1 MSILNFNTLDRI
13 QQLKENLAQKDKEI
27 IKLDKQI
34 KGIALE
40 DGWLIELSINITE
53 PDINKE
59 IPYKDSYE
67 KAEEWWQSLG
77 KVNTSKGEAEA
88 FIMSADG
95 FQKGGFMDTIF
106 KSVNQKTAEGI
117 TVRQETALKMLLLY
131 KQDLSEQRDSIY
143 KALEQAVK
151 SLKIID

>member
-1 MSILNFNTLDRI
+1 MSILNFNALDII

-40 DGWLIELSINITE
+40 DGWLIEMSINITE
-53 PDINKE
+53 PDPNKE
-59 IPYKDSYE
+59 STYMDSYD
-67 KAEEWWQSLG
+67 KAEERWQPLG

-88 FIMSADG
+88 FLISADG

-106 KSVNQKTAEGI
+106 RSVNQKTAEGI
-117 TVRQETALKMLLLY
+117 SVRQDTALKMLLLY

>member
-13 QQLKENLAQKDKEI
+13 QQLRENLAQKDKEI

-40 DGWLIELSINITE
+40 DGWIIEMSINITE
-53 PDINKE
+53 PE
-59 IPYKDSYE
+59 ITKDTPYKDSYA
-67 KAEEWWQSLG
+67 KAEEEWQSLG
-77 KVNTSKGEAEA
+77 KVNTSRGEAEA
-88 FIMSADG
+88 FLISADG

-106 KSVNQKTAEGI
+106 KSVNQKTSEGI
-117 TVRQETALKMLLLY
+117 TVRQETALEMLLLY

>member
-1 MSILNFNTLDRI
+1 MSILNFNALDII

-40 DGWLIELSINITE
+40 DGWLIEMYINITE
-53 PDINKE
+53 PDPNKE
-59 IPYKDSYE
+59 STYMDSYD
-67 KAEEWWQSLG
+67 KTEERWQPLG

-88 FIMSADG
+88 FLISADG

-106 KSVNQKTAEGI
+106 RSVNQKTAEGI
-117 TVRQETALKMLLLY
+117 SVRQDTALKMLLLY

>member
-1 MSILNFNTLDRI
+1 MSILNFSTLDRI

-40 DGWLIELSINITE
+40 DGWLIEMSINITE
-53 PDINKE
+53 PEITKE
-59 IPYKDSYE
+59 TPYKDSYE
-67 KAEEWWQSLG
+67 KAEEQWQSLG
-77 KVNTSKGEAEA
+77 KVNTPKGEAEA
-88 FIMSADG
+88 FFISADG

-106 KSVNQKTAEGI
+106 RSVNQKAAENI
-117 TVRQETALKMLLLY
+117 NVRQETALKMLLLY

>member
-40 DGWLIELSINITE
+40 DGWLIEMSINITE
-53 PDINKE
+53 PE
-59 IPYKDSYE
+59 ITKDTPYKDSYE
-67 KAEEWWQSLG
+67 KAEEEWQSLG
-77 KVNTSKGEAEA
+77 KVNTPRGEAEA
-88 FIMSADG
+88 FLISSDG

-117 TVRQETALKMLLLY
+117 NVRQETALKMLLLY

>member
-1 MSILNFNTLDRI
+1 MNILNFSTLDRI
-13 QQLKENLAQKDKEI
+13 QQLKENLAQKDKDI
-27 IKLDKQI
+27 IKLDKQL

-40 DGWLIELSINITE
+40 DGWLIEMYINITE
-53 PDINKE
+53 PETTKE

-67 KAEEWWQSLG
+67 KAEEQWQSLG
-77 KVNTSKGEAEA
+77 KVNTPKGEVDG
-88 FIMSADG
+88 FQKGG

-106 KSVNQKTAEGI
+106 KSVNQKTAESL

-143 KALEQAVK
+143 KALGQAVK

>member
-1 MSILNFNTLDRI
+1 MSILNFNALDII
-13 QQLKENLAQKDKEI
+13 QQLRENLAQKDKEI

-40 DGWLIELSINITE
+40 DGWLIEMSINITE
-53 PDINKE
+53 PDPSKE
-59 IPYKDSYE
+59 STYMDSYD
-67 KAEEWWQSLG
+67 KAEERWQPLG
-77 KVNTSKGEAEA
+77 FVNTSKGEAEA
-88 FIMSADG
+88 FLISADG
-95 FQKGGFMDTIF
+95 FQKGGFMYTIF
-106 KSVNQKTAEGI
+106 RSVNQKTAERL
-117 TVRQETALKMLLLY
+117 TVRQEKALKMLLLY

>member
-1 MSILNFNTLDRI
+1 MSILNFNALDII

-40 DGWLIELSINITE
+40 DGWLIEMSINITE
-53 PDINKE
+53 PDPNKE
-59 IPYKDSYE
+59 STYMDSYD
-67 KAEEWWQSLG
+67 KAEERWQPLG
-77 KVNTSKGEAEA
+77 FVNTPKGEAEA
-88 FIMSADG
+88 FLISADG

-106 KSVNQKTAEGI
+106 RNVNQKAAESI
-117 TVRQETALKMLLLY
+117 NVRQETALKMLLLY

>member
-1 MSILNFNTLDRI
+1 MSILNFNTLDII

-53 PDINKE
+53 PDINKK

-88 FIMSADG
+88 FTMSADG
-95 FQKGGFMDTIF
+95 LQKGGFMDTIF

>member
-1 MSILNFNTLDRI
+1 MNILNFNTLDRI
-13 QQLKENLAQKDKEI
+13 QQLRENLAQKDKEI

-40 DGWLIELSINITE
+40 DGWLIEMSINITE
-53 PDINKE
+53 PETTKDT
-59 IPYKDSYE
+59 PYKDSYE
-67 KAEEWWQSLG
+67 KAEEEWQSLG
-77 KVNTSKGEAEA
+77 KVNTPRGEAEA
-88 FIMSADG
+88 FILSADG

-117 TVRQETALKMLLLY
+117 NVRQETALKMLLLY

>member
-40 DGWLIELSINITE
+40 DGWLIEMSINITE
-53 PDINKE
+53 PEITKE
-59 IPYKDSYE
+59 TPYKDSYE
-67 KAEEWWQSLG
+67 KAEDDWRSLG
-77 KVNTSKGEAEA
+77 KVNTPRGEAEA
-88 FIMSADG
+88 FPISADG

-106 KSVNQKTAEGI
+106 RSVNQKTAEGI

>member
-1 MSILNFNTLDRI
+1 MNILNFNTLDRI
-13 QQLKENLAQKDKEI
+13 QQLRENLAQKDKEI

-40 DGWLIELSINITE
+40 DGWLIEMSINITE
-53 PDINKE
+53 PETTKDT
-59 IPYKDSYE
+59 PYKDSYE
-67 KAEEWWQSLG
+67 KAEEEWQSLG
-77 KVNTSKGEAEA
+77 KVNTPRGEAEA
-88 FIMSADG
+88 FLISSDG

>member
-13 QQLKENLAQKDKEI
+13 QQLKENLAQKDKELLR
-27 IKLDKQI
+27 LDKQI

-40 DGWLIELSINITE
+40 DGWLIEMSINITE
-53 PDINKE
+53 PE
-59 IPYKDSYE
+59 ITKDTPYKDSYE
-67 KAEEWWQSLG
+67 KAEEEWQSLG
-77 KVNTSKGEAEA
+77 KVNTPRGEAEA
-88 FIMSADG
+88 FIVSADG

-117 TVRQETALKMLLLY
+117 NVRQETALKMLLLY